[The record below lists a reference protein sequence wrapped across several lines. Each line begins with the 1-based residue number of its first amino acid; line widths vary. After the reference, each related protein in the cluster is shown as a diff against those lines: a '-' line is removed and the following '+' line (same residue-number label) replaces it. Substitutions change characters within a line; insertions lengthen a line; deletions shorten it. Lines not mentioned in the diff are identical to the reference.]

1 MAVRLVLA
9 DDHPIVLHGLKQL
22 FERHDGFDVV
32 ALCPDAGLTID
43 AVRARRPDLLV
54 LDLRMP
60 ERNGFDVL
68 RTLANE
74 SLTCRTILLTASIT
88 EAEVVE
94 AVKLG
99 VFGVVL
105 KESSP
110 DTLMECVRRVSRGEQ
125 WIDPGT
131 LTRAFNVLAHQGD
144 PSEARQPLTAREV
157 EIVRMIAQGSRNK
170 TIAERLSIS
179 QGTVKVHLHNIYG
192 KLGVDG
198 RLALLVR
205 AQDQGLI

>member
-9 DDHPIVLHGLKQL
+9 DDHPIVLHGLTQL
-22 FERHDGFDVV
+22 FERQDGFDVV
-32 ALCPDAGLTID
+32 ASCPGADLTID
-43 AVRARRPDLLV
+43 AVRTHRPDLLV

-60 ERNGFDVL
+60 ERNGLDVL
-68 RTLANE
+68 RALAGE
-74 SLTCRTILLTASIT
+74 SLTCRTVLLTATIGQ
-88 EAEVVE
+88 EEVIE

-99 VFGVVL
+99 VSGVVL
-105 KESSP
+105 KESPP
-110 DTLMECVRRVSRGEQ
+110 DTLLECVRRVSRGEQ

-131 LTRAFNVLAHQGD
+131 LTRAFSLLATQGD
-144 PSEARQPLTAREV
+144 PAEAKQPLTAREV
-157 EIVRMIAQGSRNK
+157 EIVRMIAQGWRNR

-198 RLALLVR
+198 RLALLLR
-205 AQDQGLI
+205 AQEQGLI

>member
-9 DDHPIVLHGLKQL
+9 DDHRIVLHGLKQL
-22 FERHDGFDVV
+22 FDRQDGFDVV
-32 ALCPDAGLTID
+32 AFCPDAELTID
-43 AVRARRPDLLV
+43 AVRTHRPDLLV

-68 RTLANE
+68 RALASE
-74 SLTCRTILLTASIT
+74 SLTCRTILLTAMIAET
-88 EAEVVE
+88 EVIE

-99 VFGVVL
+99 VSGVVL

-110 DTLMECVRRVSRGEQ
+110 EVLMECVRRVSRGEQ

-131 LTRAFNVLAHQGD
+131 LTRAFNVLANQGD
-144 PSEARQPLTAREV
+144 PPETKQPLTTREV
-157 EIVRMIAQGSRNK
+157 EIVRMIAQGCRNR

-205 AQDQGLI
+205 AQEQGLI